1 VYLRSGLPCVTTP
14 LDNLSRYLADEPAIR
29 FSGWNGL
36 SFAENVLAILALRP
50 AERRALGLSAAARV
64 AARLDWQVIAA
75 NAADFIEQQAG
86 LPKSSCQAAGP
97 V

>member
-1 VYLRSGLPCVTTP
+1 MSLLTATKVGSEQLIS
-14 LDNLSRYLADEPAIR
+14 LDTA
-29 FSGWNGL
+29 
-36 SFAENVLAILALRP
+36 AILALT
-50 AERRALGLSAAARV
+50 AGERHALGHSAAARV
-64 AARLDWQVIAA
+64 AARLDWKVIAA